1 MKRINHFRRFLPP
14 LAVASAIVTSIV
26 LAQENNKN
34 EKSHSTGLSVEI
46 DHTPIQR
53 ISGPTTNSYAP
64 MLAEAKQAVVSVHTS
79 EVVRTSRRSGSL
91 EEEIL
96 RQLFGQSSSPSR
108 SNDGVRKI
116 PQGVGSGVIIS
127 PDGYILTNNHV
138 VQDQRGGE
146 ADEIMVRLN
155 DQESFP
161 ATLVGRDPRTDIAVL
176 KVEATNLPYAKI
188 ADSEQVMVG
197 DIVFAIGNPL
207 GVGLTVTS
215 GIISAKDRSIGIYG
229 EGGIENFLQTDA
241 SINQGNS
248 GGALVDIQGRLIG
261 VNSAILSNSN
271 GGSIGIGFAIPSNL
285 AIDITERLTETG
297 NARSGLIG
305 IRTTDLTPEMAD
317 ALEIPGKKGSLVEE
331 VIAGLPAEKAGVQHG
346 DLVIQINEQKIGG
359 YRDLRLALAAI
370 GPKTEI
376 KMSVLRDGQKKD
388 FTIITADPD
397 APLAEAN
404 DTFIDGVK
412 ARMIDDQLRQQFRLP
427 TQANG
432 LVVTQVNP
440 SSPFARYLQPG
451 VAILEINRKA
461 IRSVNHARELL
472 RTKENNLLYVL
483 AEGRTSYFAVRL
495 E

>member
-1 MKRINHFRRFLPP
+1 
-14 LAVASAIVTSIV
+14 
-26 LAQENNKN
+26 
-34 EKSHSTGLSVEI
+34 
-46 DHTPIQR
+46 
-53 ISGPTTNSYAP
+53 
-64 MLAEAKQAVVSVHTS
+64 
-79 EVVRTSRRSGSL
+79 
-91 EEEIL
+91 
-96 RQLFGQSSSPSR
+96 
-108 SNDGVRKI
+108 
-116 PQGVGSGVIIS
+116 
-127 PDGYILTNNHV
+127 
-138 VQDQRGGE
+138 
-146 ADEIMVRLN
+146 MVRLN

-346 DLVIQINEQKIGG
+346 DLVLSLIHI
-359 YRDLRLALAAI
+359 
-370 GPKTEI
+370 
-376 KMSVLRDGQKKD
+376 
-388 FTIITADPD
+388 
-397 APLAEAN
+397 
-404 DTFIDGVK
+404 
-412 ARMIDDQLRQQFRLP
+412 
-427 TQANG
+427 
-432 LVVTQVNP
+432 
-440 SSPFARYLQPG
+440 
-451 VAILEINRKA
+451 
-461 IRSVNHARELL
+461 
-472 RTKENNLLYVL
+472 
-483 AEGRTSYFAVRL
+483 
-495 E
+495 